1 MSENNLH
8 KLTQLDAAHH
18 LHPFTDFKELSAT
31 GTRLITRAE
40 GVYIYDQDGQKLLDA
55 MSGLWCCNLGYSRTE
70 IIDAVYAQLQKLPY
84 YNNFFQCTH
93 ETAIKAASLLTSVA
107 PSHLNNVFFTNSG
120 SEANDTVIR
129 FIHRYWDLK
138 GEPLRKVIISREN
151 AYHGSTI
158 GGASLGGMSFMHKQ
172 FQPLNGIEHV
182 QQPYWF
188 QEGGELSK
196 DEFGIQAAKTIEEKI
211 LAIGPEKVAAFIGEP
226 VQGAGGV
233 IIPPKTY
240 WPEVKRI
247 CEEYGILLVAD
258 EVICGFGRTG
268 EWFASNHY
276 NLKPDLI
283 AFAKGVT
290 NGYQPLGGVFV
301 SDRIADVIKSDG
313 GEFGHGFTYSG
324 HPASTAAAIAT
335 VSILQDE
342 NIVGQVQQRA
352 SYFAERWMELAAHPL
367 VGEARCLGYFGA
379 LELVK
384 NKKTKQRFDDKSTAG
399 AICRDMCI
407 RNGLVMRATGDTMI
421 VAPPFICDKPEIDEL
436 VSKAHKSLE
445 LTLKALS

>member
-1 MSENNLH
+1 M
-8 KLTQLDAAHH
+8 
-18 LHPFTDFKELSAT
+18 
-31 GTRLITRAE
+31 
-40 GVYIYDQDGQKLLDA
+40 
-55 MSGLWCCNLGYSRTE
+55 
-70 IIDAVYAQLQKLPY
+70 
-84 YNNFFQCTH
+84 
-93 ETAIKAASLLTSVA
+93 
-107 PSHLNNVFFTNSG
+107 
-120 SEANDTVIR
+120 
-129 FIHRYWDLK
+129 
-138 GEPLRKVIISREN
+138 
-151 AYHGSTI
+151 
-158 GGASLGGMSFMHKQ
+158 
-172 FQPLNGIEHV
+172 
-182 QQPYWF
+182 
-188 QEGGELSK
+188 
-196 DEFGIQAAKTIEEKI
+196 
-211 LAIGPEKVAAFIGEP
+211 AIGPEKVAAFIGEP